1 MEACSLALDP
11 ATMCCHFSQHRSVR
25 RIIGSAPALAY
36 GGHSSSR
43 AVFVLNFLLSES
55 ATCSIKPTTI
65 QRRSRSRLLAT
76 HVFFLCRP
84 CPSPLP
90 AAQVWSLVEAKPKGK
105 KKKNRRGP
113 ISRPDLMS
121 GFVFRF

>member
-76 HVFFLCRP
+76 HVFFL
-84 CPSPLP
+84 
-90 AAQVWSLVEAKPKGK
+90 
-105 KKKNRRGP
+105 
-113 ISRPDLMS
+113 SRFFFSENEDDEMKMK
-121 GFVFRF
+121 